1 MGKRRICVSHWTRGG
16 NVKIGHISLEKEY
29 GGSGHQLLMLAK
41 ALSNHDI
48 EQHAVVRNPVLARRL
63 SKHAEISVGPLVNSP
78 ITAYGL
84 MPNVDLAHVHDK
96 KSLKSG
102 LLLTLTRSIPYVVT
116 HRSLNP
122 PPAHSLARSM
132 YRHAESIACVSEAV
146 SKVMLAYCPD
156 APIDSIYD
164 ACCTN
169 KTCIPSTRPQPA
181 RSDDEFVVGHVGELN
196 NSTKGQRIILEIAE
210 KFIDS
215 HPRIRFVL
223 VGNGKDEGELKER
236 ASHLPNVSFTG
247 WLPRLQVC
255 YETMDVFLFPS
266 RSEALGSAMLEAM
279 SYHLPI
285 VASNVGGIPEII
297 RHGRE
302 GILCGTDDRRGYQ
315 DALLAIFSDV
325 DLRKRL
331 GDAASARARQFSP
344 ERMAAEYARVYR
356 RALDS
361 RRVPALL
368 I

>member
-1 MGKRRICVSHWTRGG
+1 M
-16 NVKIGHISLEKEY
+16 KIGHISLEKEY

-78 ITAYGL
+78 VTAYGL
-84 MPNVDLAHVHDK
+84 MPNVNLAHLHDS
-96 KSLKSG
+96 KSLPSG

-122 PPAHSLARSM
+122 PPARALARSM
-132 YRHAESIACVSEAV
+132 YRRAEGIACVSEAV
-146 SKVMLAYCPD
+146 SKIMLAYCPD
-156 APIDSIYD
+156 TPIDNIYD

-169 KTCIPSTRPQPA
+169 KTCIPSTRSQPA
-181 RSDDEFVVGHVGELN
+181 RSDGEFVVGHVGELN
-196 NSTKGQRIILEIAE
+196 DSTKGQRIILEIAE
-210 KFIDS
+210 KFIDR

-223 VGNGKDEGELKER
+223 VGNGRDEGILKEL

-247 WLPRLQVC
+247 WLPNLQVC

-266 RSEALGSAMLEAM
+266 RTEALGSAMLEAM

-285 VASNVGGIPEII
+285 VASNVGGIPEIV

-302 GILCGTDDRRGYQ
+302 GILCGTDDRRGFQ
-315 DALLAIFSDV
+315 DALLEIRNDAN
-325 DLRKRL
+325 LRKRL
-331 GDAASARARQFSP
+331 SDAACARARQFSP
-344 ERMAAEYARVYR
+344 ERMAAEYTRVYR
-356 RALDS
+356 RTLDS
-361 RRVPALL
+361 KGVPALL